1 MCYCTNVLFDLNKL
15 LSPVFPAAP
24 PPALPTS
31 SFKPRRSYLLALA
44 AANIKVAGLMISAFS
59 LNSTATEAKTEE
71 LKRKQA
77 RSCWRRNRG
86 AEQMKEEA
94 AR

>member
-24 PPALPTS
+24 PALPTS
-31 SFKPRRSYLLALA
+31 SFKPQRSYLLALA
-44 AANIKVAGLMISAFS
+44 APNIKVAGLMISAFS